1 VGLVFLP
8 AFAVALAGACCQFRW
23 QDFQLIGFLRI
34 LKPLYQNPQ
43 TCRIG
48 CGSKVIPAFFNR
60 KINKKWYT

>member
-1 VGLVFLP
+1 MFQLTL
-8 AFAVALAGACCQFRW
+8 AFSVALAGACCQFRW

-48 CGSKVIPAFFNR
+48 CGAKVIPAFFNR
-60 KINKKWYT
+60 KINKKGYT